1 MPFRV
6 TILGSNSAIP
16 TTKRKP
22 TAQLLNVAE
31 RFLLIDCGE
40 GTQMQLR
47 KYKIKMQRISHVFI
61 SHLHGD
67 HYFGLIGLI
76 STMHLS
82 GRKKELHVYA
92 DPQLKEII
100 MIQLEASKT
109 ELAYPLFFHPLDYKA
124 PKLLFEDE
132 KIQVKSFPLKN
143 SIDCCGFLVK
153 ERQLERRMISEAIM
167 EHNIPVNCIPGIKS
181 GDDFTKSDGTII
193 SHWKLTKSA
202 HRARSYAFCSDTAYS
217 EAIVPIVQGV
227 DLLYHEATFK
237 NDLQDRAAYTFHSTT
252 GQAAEIAK
260 LAEVRRLVVGH
271 YSQRYNDLSCLL
283 NEVQDVFP
291 NSELAEEG
299 KIFEILRTYDTNS

>member
-1 MPFRV
+1 MSFRV

-76 STMHLS
+76 STMHLL

-109 ELAYPLFFHPLDYKA
+109 ELAYPLFFHPLDYKNL
-124 PKLLFEDE
+124 KLLFEDE
-132 KIQVKSFPLKN
+132 KIQVKSFPLKH
-143 SIDCCGFLVK
+143 SIACCGFLVE

-167 EHNIPVNCIPGIKS
+167 EHKIPVNCIPGIKA
-181 GDDFTKSDGTII
+181 GGDFTKSDGTII
-193 SHWKLTKSA
+193 SHWELTKSA

-217 EAIVPIVQGV
+217 EDIVPIIQGV

-283 NEVQDVFP
+283 NEVQEVFP
-291 NSELAEEG
+291 NAELAEEG

>member
-22 TAQLLNVAE
+22 TAQLLNVTE

-47 KYKIKMQRISHVFI
+47 QYKIKIQRISHVFI

-76 STMHLS
+76 STMHLM
-82 GRKKELHVYA
+82 GREKELHIYA

-100 MIQLEASKT
+100 MIQLDASRT
-109 ELAYPLFFHPLDYKA
+109 ELAYPLFFHPLNYQA
-124 PKLLFEDE
+124 TNLLYEDE
-132 KIQVKSFPLKN
+132 KIQVKSFPLKH
-143 SIDCCGFLVK
+143 SINCCGFLVEEK
-153 ERQLERRMISEAIM
+153 QLERRMISEAIM
-167 EHNIPVNCIPGIKS
+167 EHNIPINCIPAIKAG
-181 GDDFTKSDGTII
+181 GDFKKSDGTII
-193 SHWKLTKSA
+193 SHWELTKSA
-202 HRARSYAFCSDTAYS
+202 HRARSYAFCSDTAYCKS
-217 EAIVPIVQGV
+217 IVPIVKEV

-237 NDLQDRAAYTFHSTT
+237 NDLEDRAAYTFHSTT
-252 GQAAEIAK
+252 GQAAEIARHANVK
-260 LAEVRRLVVGH
+260 RLVIGH
-271 YSQRYNDLSCLL
+271 YSQRYHDLSTLL
-283 NEVQDVFP
+283 DEVQEVFP

-299 KIFEILRTYDTNS
+299 KVFEIPRTYVVNS

>member
-16 TTKRKP
+16 TAKRKP

-47 KYKIKMQRISHVFI
+47 QYKIKMQRINHVFI

-76 STMHLS
+76 STMHLL
-82 GRKKELHVYA
+82 GREKELHVYA
-92 DPQLKEII
+92 DIHLKEII
-100 MIQLEASKT
+100 QVQLDASKT
-109 ELAYPLFFHPLDYKA
+109 ELAYPLFFHPLDYEE

-132 KIQVKSFPLKN
+132 KLQVSSFPLKH

-153 ERQLERRMISEAIM
+153 EKQLERRIIREAIVK
-167 EHNIPVNCIPGIKS
+167 HSIPVSEIPAIK
-181 GDDFTKSDGTII
+181 GGGDFTKPDGTRI
-193 SHWKLTKSA
+193 SHWESTKSA
-202 HRARSYAFCSDTAYS
+202 HRARSYAFCSDTAYC

-252 GQAAEIAK
+252 GQAADIAK
-260 LAEVRRLVVGH
+260 LANVKRLVVGH
-271 YSQRYNDLSCLL
+271 YSQRYHDLSSLL
-283 NEVQDVFP
+283 EEVQEVFP

-299 KIFEILRTYDTNS
+299 KVFEIPRTYGANS

>member
-76 STMHLS
+76 STMHLL

-100 MIQLEASKT
+100 QVQLDASKT
-109 ELAYPLFFHPLDYKA
+109 ELAYPLFFHPLGYEA
-124 PKLLFEDE
+124 PKLLFEDD
-132 KIQVKSFPLKN
+132 KIQVKSFPLKH
-143 SIDCCGFLVK
+143 SIDCCGFLVEEK
-153 ERQLERRMISEAIM
+153 QLERKMIREAIM
-167 EHNIPVNCIPGIKS
+167 EHNIPVNDILAIRAGA
-181 GDDFTKSDGTII
+181 DFTKSDGKII
-193 SHWKLTKSA
+193 SHLELTKSA
-202 HRARSYAFCSDTAYS
+202 HHPRSYAFCSDTAYC
-217 EAIVPIVQGV
+217 EAIIPIIQGV

-237 NDLQDRAAYTFHSTT
+237 NDLRDRAAYTFHSTT
-252 GQAAEIAK
+252 GQAADIAK
-260 LAEVRRLVVGH
+260 LADVKRLVVGH
-271 YSQRYNDLSCLL
+271 YSQRYHDLSNFLE
-283 NEVQDVFP
+283 EVQEVFP
-291 NSELAEEG
+291 NAELAEEG
-299 KIFEILRTYDTNS
+299 KVFEILRTYGANS

>member
-47 KYKIKMQRISHVFI
+47 QYKIKMQRISHVFI

-76 STMHLS
+76 STMHLL

-100 MIQLEASKT
+100 MIQLDASKT

-124 PKLLFEDE
+124 PKLLFEDD
-132 KIQVKSFPLKN
+132 KIRVKSFPLKH
-143 SIDCCGFLVK
+143 SIDCCGFLVEEK
-153 ERQLERRMISEAIM
+153 QLERRMISEAII
-167 EHNIPVNCIPGIKS
+167 EHNIPVNCIPAIKAG
-181 GDDFTKSDGTII
+181 GDFIKSDGSTI
-193 SHWKLTKSA
+193 SHWELTKSA
-202 HRARSYAFCSDTAYS
+202 HRARSYAFCSDTAYC
-217 EAIVPIVQGV
+217 EAIVPIVKGV

-237 NDLQDRAAYTFHSTT
+237 NDLQDRADYTFHSTT
-252 GQAAEIAK
+252 GQAAYIAK

-271 YSQRYNDLSCLL
+271 YSQRYHDLSSLL
-283 NEVQDVFP
+283 NEVQEVFP
-291 NSELAEEG
+291 NADLAQEG
-299 KIFEILRTYDTNS
+299 KVFEILRSYGANS

>member
-76 STMHLS
+76 STMHLL
-82 GRKKELHVYA
+82 GRKKELHIYA

-132 KIQVKSFPLKN
+132 KIQVKSFPLKH
-143 SIDCCGFLVK
+143 SIDCCGFLVQ

-167 EHNIPVNCIPGIKS
+167 EHNIPVNCIQGIKA

-193 SHWKLTKSA
+193 SHWELTKSA

-237 NDLQDRAAYTFHSTT
+237 NDLQDRADYTFHSTT

-283 NEVQDVFP
+283 NEVQEVFP
-291 NSELAEEG
+291 NAELAEEG

>member
-76 STMHLS
+76 STMHLL

-109 ELAYPLFFHPLDYKA
+109 ELAYPLFFHPLDYKNL
-124 PKLLFEDE
+124 KLLFEDE
-132 KIQVKSFPLKN
+132 KIQVKSFPLKH
-143 SIDCCGFLVK
+143 SIACCGFLVE

-167 EHNIPVNCIPGIKS
+167 EHKIPVNCIPGIKA
-181 GDDFTKSDGTII
+181 GGDFTKSDGTII
-193 SHWKLTKSA
+193 SHWELTKSA

-217 EAIVPIVQGV
+217 EDIVPIIQGV

-283 NEVQDVFP
+283 NEVQEVFP
-291 NSELAEEG
+291 NAELAEEG

>member
-76 STMHLS
+76 STMHLL
-82 GRKKELHVYA
+82 GRKKELHIYA

-132 KIQVKSFPLKN
+132 KIQVKSFPLKH
-143 SIDCCGFLVK
+143 SIDCCGFLVQ

-167 EHNIPVNCIPGIKS
+167 EHNIPVNCIQGIKA

-193 SHWKLTKSA
+193 SHWELTKSA

-237 NDLQDRAAYTFHSTT
+237 NDLQDRADYTFHSTT

-271 YSQRYNDLSCLL
+271 YSQRDNDLSCLL
-283 NEVQDVFP
+283 NEVQEVFP
-291 NSELAEEG
+291 NAELAEEG

>member
-47 KYKIKMQRISHVFI
+47 QYKIKMQRISHVFI

-76 STMHLS
+76 STMHLL
-82 GRKKELHVYA
+82 GRKKELHIYA

-132 KIQVKSFPLKN
+132 KIQVKSFPLKH
-143 SIDCCGFLVK
+143 SIDCCGFLVQ

-167 EHNIPVNCIPGIKS
+167 EHNIPVNCIQGIKA

-193 SHWKLTKSA
+193 SHWELTKSA

-237 NDLQDRAAYTFHSTT
+237 NDLQDRADYTFHSTT

-283 NEVQDVFP
+283 NEVQEVFP
-291 NSELAEEG
+291 NAELAEEG
-299 KIFEILRTYDTNS
+299 KIFEILRTYDTNC

>member
-67 HYFGLIGLI
+67 HYYGLIGLI
-76 STMHLS
+76 STMHLL

-109 ELAYPLFFHPLDYKA
+109 ELAYPLFFHPLDYKNL
-124 PKLLFEDE
+124 KLLFEDE
-132 KIQVKSFPLKN
+132 KIQVKSFPLKH
-143 SIDCCGFLVK
+143 SIACCGFLVE

-167 EHNIPVNCIPGIKS
+167 EHKIPVNCIPGIKA
-181 GDDFTKSDGTII
+181 GGDFTKSDGTII
-193 SHWKLTKSA
+193 SHWELTKSA

-217 EAIVPIVQGV
+217 EDIVPIIQGV

-283 NEVQDVFP
+283 NEVQEVFP
-291 NSELAEEG
+291 NAELAEEG

>member
-47 KYKIKMQRISHVFI
+47 QYKIKIQRISHVFI

-76 STMHLS
+76 STMHLL

-92 DPQLKEII
+92 HPQLKEII

-109 ELAYPLFFHPLDYKA
+109 ELAYPLFFHPLDYKNL
-124 PKLLFEDE
+124 KLLFEDE
-132 KIQVKSFPLKN
+132 KIQVKSFPLKH
-143 SIDCCGFLVK
+143 SIACCGFLVE

-167 EHNIPVNCIPGIKS
+167 EHKIPVNCIPGIKA
-181 GDDFTKSDGTII
+181 GGDFTKSDGTII
-193 SHWKLTKSA
+193 SHWELTKSA

-217 EAIVPIVQGV
+217 EDIVPIIQGV

-283 NEVQDVFP
+283 NEVQEVFP
-291 NSELAEEG
+291 NAELAEEG

>member
-76 STMHLS
+76 STMHLL

-132 KIQVKSFPLKN
+132 KIQVKSFPLKH
-143 SIDCCGFLVK
+143 SIDCCGFLVE

-167 EHNIPVNCIPGIKS
+167 EHNIPVNCIQGIKA
-181 GDDFTKSDGTII
+181 GGDFTKSDGTII
-193 SHWKLTKSA
+193 SHWELTKSA

-237 NDLQDRAAYTFHSTT
+237 NDLQDRADYTFHSTT

-283 NEVQDVFP
+283 NEVQEVFP
-291 NSELAEEG
+291 NAELAEEG